1 MNIKINKEEYNY
13 LLKLGTCKTYLIGS
27 KLYRTYDSLSDTNY
41 LIIRNKNY
49 QSDRCYPNYHQFQY
63 DDPHTNTQ
71 YILTTERAFFKNLF
85 SGDSTINA
93 DIILYYDDI
102 LPGKLNAL
110 RTYNIIKAFT
120 GFAKR
125 DIKYLTDHP
134 IDKIEKE
141 SDYKK
146 YHRKMFHATRS
157 LYCAEQLLKSELPNI
172 NTIPLLNQPPL
183 LETTE
188 TLYNIE
194 RQLRQQC
201 NHQFEQNLLTLY
213 PQKPLFPVYSSIELK
228 LIQANNI
235 KEFKY

>member
-1 MNIKINKEEYNY
+1 MNIKINEEESNY
-13 LLKLGTCKTYLIGS
+13 LRTISDFQTFLIGS
-27 KLYRTYDSLSDTNY
+27 KLYKTDDKLSDTDY
-41 LIIRNKNY
+41 LVILNTTFP
-49 QSDRCYPNYHQFQY
+49 SDLYYPNHHQFQY
-63 DDPHTNTQ
+63 DEPQTNTQ
-71 YILTTERAFFKNLF
+71 YIITTQQSFFKNLF

-93 DIILYYDDI
+93 DIILYYDGIFSD
-102 LPGKLNAL
+102 KLNAL
-110 RTYNIIKAFT
+110 RTYNIIKAFI

-125 DIKYLTDHP
+125 DIRYLTEH
-134 IDKIEKE
+134 KLYNIEKE

-146 YHRKMFHATRS
+146 FHRKMFHATRS

-188 TLYNIE
+188 TLYNLE